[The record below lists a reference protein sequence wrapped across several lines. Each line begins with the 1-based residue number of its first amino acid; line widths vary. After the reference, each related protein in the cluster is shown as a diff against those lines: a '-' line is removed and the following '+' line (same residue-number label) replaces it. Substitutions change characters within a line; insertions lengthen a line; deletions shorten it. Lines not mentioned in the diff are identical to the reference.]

1 MKAYDLENINVLIVE
16 DNKHMQLLLREIL
29 RAFRVTKVKTAE
41 DGADAL
47 KELKTFPADIIIC
60 DWVMEPIDGIEFVK
74 MLRTMSDVANPYV
87 GIIMLTGHTEA
98 SRVYDA
104 RDAGTTTTFQWY
116 AGKLP
121 ISGATSMWYSI
132 RKSTKGKRLK
142 VLTTTT
148 KPGYLDV
155 EKVSK
160 PTKKVKRRR

>member
-104 RDAGTTTTFQWY
+104 RDAGTTEFL
-116 AGKLP
+116 AKP
-121 ISGATSMWYSI
+121 ISAQGLYSRI
-132 RKSTKGKRLK
+132 CSVIEKPRKFIKTKNYFGPDRRRRKG
-142 VLTTTT
+142 
-148 KPGYLDV
+148 PEDG
-155 EKVSK
+155 
-160 PTKKVKRRR
+160 PKRRKEDKE